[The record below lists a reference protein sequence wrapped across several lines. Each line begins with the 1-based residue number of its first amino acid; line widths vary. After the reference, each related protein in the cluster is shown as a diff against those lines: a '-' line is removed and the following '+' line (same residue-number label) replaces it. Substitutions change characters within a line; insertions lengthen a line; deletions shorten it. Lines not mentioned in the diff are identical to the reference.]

1 MKVSQLEKA
10 RSIIN
15 YLDYYSSD
23 YFVAGIRQAPGQ
35 RYRDV
40 VIFNSIVYYHELDT
54 WCLQLVKSTTQI
66 EYTVDLDEVDYIGL
80 AKIEDG
86 EPTAWY
92 REMIEFY
99 GS

>member
-1 MKVSQLEKA
+1 MKASQLEKA

-54 WCLQLVKSTTQI
+54 W
-66 EYTVDLDEVDYIGL
+66 
-80 AKIEDG
+80 
-86 EPTAWY
+86 
-92 REMIEFY
+92 
-99 GS
+99 